1 MQQLW
6 KPYLTNLIAIRD
18 FLAVFANTYLF
29 YSSFVLLLTIVIFL
43 VFKNYAMHLLI
54 SFGKLP
60 YKELNH
66 VIQKRNLCNV
76 ISLNNIVWN

>member
-1 MQQLW
+1 M
-6 KPYLTNLIAIRD
+6 
-18 FLAVFANTYLF
+18 AVFANTYLF

-66 VIQKRNLCNV
+66 VIQKRNLC
-76 ISLNNIVWN
+76 IVNFTQQYCLELINFQPLFCSTH